1 MEAAEALGPAQV
13 WNLAPHRVPE
23 NSGAL
28 QWHVSVPPPPAP
40 CTLVRGPWAPDSLPV
55 LRTLPPPFPWL
66 EPKPAFVTS
75 PPPASQRWPSSTAR

>member
-28 QWHVSVPPPPAP
+28 QWHVSVPPPPHRAHSSGAP
-40 CTLVRGPWAPDSLPV
+40 GPLTHCLFSELSL
-55 LRTLPPPFPWL
+55 LPFPGWNRN
-66 EPKPAFVTS
+66 
-75 PPPASQRWPSSTAR
+75 QPS

>member
-13 WNLAPHRVPE
+13 WNLAPHGVPE

-28 QWHVSVPPPPAP
+28 QWHVSVPPPHRAHSS
-40 CTLVRGPWAPDSLPV
+40 GAPDSLPF

-66 EPKPAFVTS
+66 EPEPACVTS
-75 PPPASQRWPSSTAR
+75 PPPTSQRQPSNTAR